1 MDAENISVSISLEKR
16 WAVQN
21 LIPIT
26 LGIIIVRLAWMA
38 SFFAE
43 IVANIERHEA
53 VFHSRTISARNAKID
68 KAMSNIK
75 AKSSNQMPSSNA
87 KSPHPPFAK
96 GGRGGIID

>member
-16 WAVQN
+16 WAMQN

-43 IVANIERHEA
+43 IVANTGRHEA
-53 VFHSRTISARNAKID
+53 VFHSRTISAKNAKR
-68 KAMSNIK
+68 KGKNK
-75 AKSSNQMPSSNA
+75 NPPS
-87 KSPHPPFAK
+87 PPFNK
-96 GGRGGIID
+96 GGLGGD

>member
-26 LGIIIVRLAWMA
+26 LGIIIVRLVWMA

-43 IVANIERHEA
+43 IVANTGRHEA
-53 VFHSRTISARNAKID
+53 VFHSRTISAKNAKR
-68 KAMSNIK
+68 KGKNK
-75 AKSSNQMPSSNA
+75 N
-87 KSPHPPFAK
+87 PPLPPRFRVVPTLIK
-96 GGRGGIID
+96 GGWGELRSVYGKGS

>member
-26 LGIIIVRLAWMA
+26 LGVIIVRLAWMA

-43 IVANIERHEA
+43 IVANTGRHEA
-53 VFHSRTISARNAKID
+53 VFHSRTMFVKNVRKKYED
-68 KAMSNIK
+68 E
-75 AKSSNQMPSSNA
+75 
-87 KSPHPPFAK
+87 
-96 GGRGGIID
+96 